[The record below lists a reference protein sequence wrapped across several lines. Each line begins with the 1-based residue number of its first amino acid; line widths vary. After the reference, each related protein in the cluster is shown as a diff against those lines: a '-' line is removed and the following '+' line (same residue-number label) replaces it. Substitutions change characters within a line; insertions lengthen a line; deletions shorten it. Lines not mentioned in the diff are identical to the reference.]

1 MRGTPNLAFAWKIE
15 AAKTGTET
23 VRYAEPSLQEE
34 ASDDNIEELEKV
46 ATTELPNTEELE
58 DIASQELAVYDA
70 EMEEIENENIES
82 VSGD

>member
-1 MRGTPNLAFAWKIE
+1 M
-15 AAKTGTET
+15 
-23 VRYAEPSLQEE
+23 QEE

-46 ATTELPNTEELE
+46 ATTELTNTEELE